1 MKPVLA
7 LSTCWCSSRHQDGYE
22 MLKEMAALGFEW
34 VELSHGIR
42 ITLVPGI
49 LRAVEEGVVKVASCH
64 NFCPLPTGINH
75 AAPNL
80 YVPSARDERER
91 QQWFRHSK
99 RSIEFA
105 HQVGAKKL
113 VMHLGS
119 VEFFWSNPGRK
130 LDAYLEANPDA
141 ATNGDAK
148 YAKLLAAALAK
159 LRDRREIFWEN
170 TRAGLAELLPF
181 AAAKGVAL
189 GFENREKFEELPLDE
204 DHAEFI
210 ATLPPD
216 APGGYWHDTGHAH
229 IKETMGLLQHRAHL
243 EKNAPRALGFHLH
256 DVSADGHDH
265 QPVGSGKIDFEMVS
279 EFWRPEH
286 TLVLEFSPRL
296 TVEDVLVSKKRIE
309 ALIEARF
316 GQ

>member
-1 MKPVLA
+1 
-7 LSTCWCSSRHQDGYE
+7 
-22 MLKEMAALGFEW
+22 MLKEMAGLGFEW

-49 LRAVEEGVVKVASCH
+49 LRAVEEGVIKVASCH
-64 NFCPLPTGINH
+64 NFCPLPTGVNH

-113 VMHLGS
+113 VLHLGN

-130 LDAYLEANPDA
+130 LDDYLEANPDA
-141 ATNGDAK
+141 AANGDPK
-148 YAKLLAAALAK
+148 YAKLLATALAK
-159 LRDRREIFWEN
+159 LRDRKAIFWEN

-181 AAAKGVAL
+181 AAAKGVVL

-204 DHAEFI
+204 DHADFVASI
-210 ATLPPD
+210 PPD

-243 EKNAPRALGFHLH
+243 EKNASRAIGFHLH
-256 DVSADGHDH
+256 DVGADGHDH
-265 QPVGSGKIDFEMVS
+265 QPVGSGKIDFEMIS
-279 EFWRPEH
+279 QFWRPEH

-309 ALIEARF
+309 ALIDARF